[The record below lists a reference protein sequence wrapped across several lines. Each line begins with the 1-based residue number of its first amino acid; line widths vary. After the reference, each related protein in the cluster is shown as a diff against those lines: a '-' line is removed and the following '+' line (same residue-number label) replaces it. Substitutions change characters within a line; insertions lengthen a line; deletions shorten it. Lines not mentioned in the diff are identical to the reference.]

1 MGEAIAQVLV
11 LGVAV
16 SLSPIPIIGIVLMLE
31 TPRARSNAPAF
42 LLGWATGLATAG
54 ALVLLISSGAD
65 ASDHGAPADW
75 VSVLKLVLGALLLGL
90 ALKTWRQRPR
100 GGEEPPIPEW
110 MRAIDR
116 VTPGRAAMLGLALA
130 AINPKSLLLTVA
142 AAAGIA
148 QTGIDAGEQALVLGL
163 FALIGTIGLALPMV
177 ISFRLGD
184 RAAESLAALRRWMVA
199 NNAAIIAVIFLLI
212 AAKLIGDGIS
222 GLSA

>member
-1 MGEAIAQVLV
+1 
-11 LGVAV
+11 
-16 SLSPIPIIGIVLMLE
+16 
-31 TPRARSNAPAF
+31 
-42 LLGWATGLATAG
+42 
-54 ALVLLISSGAD
+54 
-65 ASDHGAPADW
+65 
-75 VSVLKLVLGALLLGL
+75 VLKLVLGALLLGL
-90 ALKTWRQRPR
+90 ALRTWRQRPR

-163 FALIGTIGLALPMV
+163 FALIGTVGLALPMV

-184 RAAESLAALRRWMVA
+184 RAAESLAALRHWMVA